1 MKNLK
6 TKSFVYQLVAYMIIY
21 FPLKY
26 LLETQTNLSG
36 IFIPLTA
43 ILIVTII
50 GPKFQA
56 VKTNDGEKIF
66 MKWIFLKGF
75 RILK

>member
-43 ILIVTII
+43 IVIVTII